1 MHNMHEAY
9 NLQFESYLQPPHAN
23 GRHQATGKESLLS
36 RAVHIPERFNF
47 PVLDADRYFI
57 DSVTLQFMIEPTKVG
72 YLST

>member
-1 MHNMHEAY
+1 MVD
-9 NLQFESYLQPPHAN
+9 SKP
-23 GRHQATGKESLLS
+23 TGKEGLLS
-36 RAVHIPERFNF
+36 RVVHIPERFNF